1 MITGET
7 VRVLAPFNE
16 TYPDEYTITEV
27 LTYPD
32 GQVAYVLGDIGA
44 FDAKYLE
51 VVWPSQ
57 PETN

>member
-1 MITGET
+1 MIAGDT
-7 VRVLAPFNE
+7 VRVLAPFDA
-16 TYPDEYTITEV
+16 TYPGEYEITEV
-27 LTYPD
+27 ITHPD

-51 VVWPSQ
+51 VAWPSQ